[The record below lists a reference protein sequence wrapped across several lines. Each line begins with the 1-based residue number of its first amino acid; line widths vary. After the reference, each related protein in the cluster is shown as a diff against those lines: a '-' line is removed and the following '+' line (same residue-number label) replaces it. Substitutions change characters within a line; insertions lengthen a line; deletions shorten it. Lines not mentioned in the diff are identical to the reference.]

1 MEEKQDEMWLQG
13 DQFRRA
19 NPTSK
24 LNVYNKPV
32 PFSVYSLK
40 LKKILLEH
48 LNNIRKTSTTTTTNP
63 NPTSSQSRTSSQA
76 SNHSESSFTKFVNK
90 VERIKIE
97 DDTNGNGNSNS
108 FMINRSSDVEADH
121 HSGRDRDHQDPDLD
135 FNNGNLFND
144 SSSSSNSSTE
154 DSQGMNGNQGHQRPK
169 TMTQGDRL
177 NAIKAKKQTQSCGSM
192 PVEKLKGHVRVK
204 SVPSRVANGG
214 LTTSH
219 HSSGATT
226 SAALSP
232 SRPMTRMQAEAA
244 AGAKSPKR
252 SSALVTSRKSNAVR

>member
-1 MEEKQDEMWLQG
+1 MYLTMHENNFFFATVYRSCSDFNQLKSKTPIFSPTYFLFLQ
-13 DQFRRA
+13 
-19 NPTSK
+19 
-24 LNVYNKPV
+24 L
-32 PFSVYSLK
+32 
-40 LKKILLEH
+40 
-48 LNNIRKTSTTTTTNP
+48 
-63 NPTSSQSRTSSQA
+63 
-76 SNHSESSFTKFVNK
+76 FVN
-90 VERIKIE
+90 
-97 DDTNGNGNSNS
+97 G
-108 FMINRSSDVEADH
+108 
-121 HSGRDRDHQDPDLD
+121 
-135 FNNGNLFND
+135 FND
-144 SSSSSNSSTE
+144 GFSLFLNC
-154 DSQGMNGNQGHQRPK
+154 RPK

-214 LTTSH
+214 MTHVSHH
-219 HSSGATT
+219 HSSSSGAKT